1 MAGRIPDQFI
11 DELLARVDIVSIIEQ
26 RVPLKKA
33 GRDWSARCPFHDE
46 RSPSFTVSPAKQFYH
61 CFGCGKHG
69 SAIKFLMDYDRL
81 EFVDAVEE
89 LANQVGLKVP
99 YDGGAR
105 RAPQEDSTD
114 LYALLDSAAKF
125 YQRALA
131 SSATAQSY
139 FEERGL
145 DAQTIERFALG
156 YSPDQWDAL
165 KNALGTS
172 PQRIALLEKAGML
185 TSGERGTKYDRFRD
199 RVMFPIQDRRGRV
212 IAFGGRILKKAT
224 TASPIDDAGAKD
236 GRSIE
241 MSGEGSPVLDP
252 RAQDARKDIE
262 KSGEGSPVR
271 DPGVQDARSSVEKSG
286 EGPPVLDPRAQDARK
301 SEGPKYLNSPET
313 PLFHK
318 GQQLFALWQVRQA
331 HSKIPRLIVVEGYM
345 DVIALFQHGITQAVA
360 TLGTATTRDHAE
372 LLFRNC
378 ADVYF
383 CFDGDRAGRQ
393 AGWRAVE
400 SVLPRMRDGRQAF
413 FLFLPDGE
421 DPDSLVRAEGQAGF
435 EQRLKEATPLSE
447 FFFAE
452 LGKDVNL
459 TSLDGKARLAER
471 ARPLLTQ
478 IPDGAF
484 RDLMLGELDRR
495 ANVQLR
501 IEAPAQ
507 SAKKAARPQERTL
520 VRTAVALIVQNP
532 GFAAAIQPPHLFS
545 TLRQPGIPLLVELIA
560 LCRERPEIAP
570 SGILEHFAEREELR
584 ALQKLAVM
592 EFPGGEEE
600 WRTEFLD
607 ALAQLDR
614 QTQQQRL
621 DDLLRKKSETSLSDD
636 EKDELRRL
644 LPATKPP
651 LSA

>member
-1 MAGRIPDQFI
+1 MRVITMAGRIPDSFI

-99 YDGGAR
+99 YEGGAR

-114 LYALLDSAAKF
+114 LYALLDSATKF
-125 YQRALA
+125 YQRALGA
-131 SSATAQSY
+131 SEKAKAY
-139 FEERGL
+139 FETRGL
-145 DAQTIERFALG
+145 HAQTIERFALG
-156 YSPDQWDAL
+156 YAPDQWDAL
-165 KNALGTS
+165 KSALGTT
-172 PQRIALLEKAGML
+172 PQRIALLEKSGML

-212 IAFGGRILKKAT
+212 IAFGGRVLG
-224 TASPIDDAGAKD
+224 DDT
-236 GRSIE
+236 
-241 MSGEGSPVLDP
+241 
-252 RAQDARKDIE
+252 
-262 KSGEGSPVR
+262 
-271 DPGVQDARSSVEKSG
+271 
-286 EGPPVLDPRAQDARK
+286 
-301 SEGPKYLNSPET
+301 PKYLNSPET

-345 DVIALFQHGITQAVA
+345 DVISLFQHGITQAVA
-360 TLGTATTRDHAE
+360 TLGTATRLGESEDDKKKRDGTIIKSSNYDGHTE
-372 LLFRNC
+372 LLFRNSS
-378 ADVYF
+378 DVYF

-393 AGWRAVE
+393 AAWRAME

-421 DPDSLVRAEGQAGF
+421 DPDSIVRTEGREGF
-435 EQRLKEATPLSE
+435 EQRLREAAPLSE
-447 FFFAE
+447 FFFSHQEADTD
-452 LGKDVNL
+452 LR
-459 TSLDGKARLAER
+459 TPDGRARLVEQCKELL
-471 ARPLLTQ
+471 AR

-484 RDLMLGELDRR
+484 RDRMYETLAEKSVIQWSLAPSLSPDIRVRAEELLNDR
-495 ANVQLR
+495 V
-501 IEAPAQ
+501 IELKRSSGREVEGSYTPIPTHQ
-507 SAKKAARPQERTL
+507 PGRPQERTL

-532 GFAAAIQPPHLFS
+532 GFAAAIPPPHLFS
-545 TLRQPGIPLLVELIA
+545 TLRQAGIPLLVELIA

>member
-1 MAGRIPDQFI
+1 MAGRIPEQFI
-11 DELLARVDIVSIIEQ
+11 DELLARVDIVEVIEQ
-26 RVPLKKA
+26 RVPLRKA

-61 CFGCGKHG
+61 CFGCGAHG
-69 SAIKFLMDYDRL
+69 SAITFLMNYDRL

-89 LANQVGLKVP
+89 LAARNGLKVP
-99 YDGGAR
+99 YEGGAK

-114 LYALLDSAAKF
+114 LYALLDAAAKF
-125 YQRALA
+125 YQRQLGA
-131 SSATAQSY
+131 SDKARAY
-139 FEERGL
+139 FESRGL
-145 DAQTIERFALG
+145 DAQTIERFGLG
-156 YSPDQWDAL
+156 FAPDQWDAL
-165 KNALGTS
+165 KNALGTN
-172 PQRIALLEKAGML
+172 PQRIALLEKSGML

-212 IAFGGRILKKAT
+212 IAFGGR
-224 TASPIDDAGAKD
+224 
-236 GRSIE
+236 
-241 MSGEGSPVLDP
+241 VLGD
-252 RAQDARKDIE
+252 E
-262 KSGEGSPVR
+262 T
-271 DPGVQDARSSVEKSG
+271 
-286 EGPPVLDPRAQDARK
+286 
-301 SEGPKYLNSPET
+301 PKYLNSPET

-345 DVIALFQHGITQAVA
+345 DVIALFQHGVTQAVA

-393 AGWRAVE
+393 AAWRAVE

-421 DPDSLVRAEGQAGF
+421 DPDSLVRQEGHAGF
-435 EQRLKEATPLSE
+435 EQRLKAATSLGE

-459 TSLDGKARLAER
+459 ATLDGKARLAER

-484 RDLMLGELDRR
+484 RDLMLGELDKL
-495 ANVQLR
+495 ANVRLR
-501 IEAPAQ
+501 LDAPGAD
-507 SAKKAARPQERTL
+507 SKPRRPAKPQERTL
-520 VRTAVALIVQNP
+520 VRTAVALLLQNP
-532 GFAAAIQPPHLFS
+532 GFAAAIEPPHLFS

-560 LCRERPEIAP
+560 LCRERREISTA
-570 SGILEHFAEREELR
+570 GVLEHFAERDEAR

-592 EFPGGEEE
+592 EFPGGEDE
-600 WRTEFLD
+600 WRAEFLA

-614 QTQQQRL
+614 QTLQQRI
-621 DDLLRKKSETSLSDD
+621 DDLLAKSGQQPGLDAG

-644 LPATKPP
+644 LSGRNQNPP
-651 LSA
+651 EPL

>member
-1 MAGRIPDQFI
+1 MAGRIPDKFI
-11 DELLARVDIVSIIEQ
+11 DELLARVDIVDVVGQ
-26 RVPLKKA
+26 RVQLKKA

-89 LANQVGLKVP
+89 LAGQVGLKVP
-99 YDGGAR
+99 YEGGAR

-114 LYALLDSAAKF
+114 LYALLDSAAKY
-125 YQRALA
+125 YQRQL
-131 SSATAQSY
+131 AQSDKARAY
-139 FEERGL
+139 FDARGL
-145 DAQTIERFALG
+145 DALTIERFALG
-156 YSPDQWDAL
+156 YAPDQWDAL
-165 KNALGTS
+165 KNALGTT

-185 TSGERGTKYDRFRD
+185 TSGDRGTKYDRFRD

-212 IAFGGRILKKAT
+212 IAFGGRTLAATKAKSS
-224 TASPIDDAGAKD
+224 AEPDA
-236 GRSIE
+236 R
-241 MSGEGSPVLDP
+241 SPVEESGNGLAVPEP
-252 RAQDARKDIE
+252 RAQDAAKTKD
-262 KSGEGSPVR
+262 P
-271 DPGVQDARSSVEKSG
+271 
-286 EGPPVLDPRAQDARK
+286 
-301 SEGPKYLNSPET
+301 GPKYLNSPET

-318 GQQLFALWQVRQA
+318 GRELFALWQVRQA

-393 AGWRAVE
+393 AAWRAVE

-421 DPDSLVRAEGQAGF
+421 DPDSLVRAEGQDGF
-435 EQRLKEATPLSE
+435 EQRLTRATPLSE

-452 LGKDVNL
+452 IGKDSNL
-459 TSLDGKARLAER
+459 ASLDGKARLAER

-484 RDLMLGELDRR
+484 RDLMLGELDRL
-495 ANVQLR
+495 ANVRLR
-501 IEAPAQ
+501 IDAPPQPA
-507 SAKKAARPQERTL
+507 AKKPPRPQERTL
-520 VRTAVALIVQNP
+520 LRTAVALLVQNP
-532 GFAAAIQPPHLFS
+532 GFARAIEPPHLFS
-545 TLRQPGIPLLVELIA
+545 TLRQPGVALLVELIA
-560 LCRERPEIAP
+560 LCVQRPEISTA
-570 SGILEHFAEREELR
+570 GILEHFAERDELR

-592 EFPGGEEE
+592 EVPVEEDAA
-600 WRTEFLD
+600 RTEFLG

-621 DDLLRKKSETSLSDD
+621 DDLVARQSSDGLSAD

-644 LPATKPP
+644 LTAK
-651 LSA
+651 SAGPN